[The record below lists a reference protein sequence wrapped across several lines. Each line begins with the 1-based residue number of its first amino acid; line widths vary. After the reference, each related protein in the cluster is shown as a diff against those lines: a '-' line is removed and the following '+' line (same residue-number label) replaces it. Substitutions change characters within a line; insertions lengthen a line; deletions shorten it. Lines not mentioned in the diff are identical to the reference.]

1 MERYAE
7 GFVDNGYEDFETVK
21 QMGRADLETV
31 GVADYHM
38 EYMLSAVAVLQQ
50 KARAYWLVDFFSRP
64 FTCFFGKWC
73 CYISLFIFWSVLYA
87 KVPVLIRICHLVA
100 KFSIFSKFQKHTVGS
115 NLQTNIE
122 YFFNALLQIIKLFCK
137 KTILKFSENIRETFF
152 IFEFWRKKTTLTR
165 FK

>member
-50 KARAYWLVDFFSRP
+50 KARAYWLVDFFFSSIYL
-64 FTCFFGKWC
+64 FFWQMMLL
-73 CYISLFIFWSVLYA
+73 YISLY
-87 KVPVLIRICHLVA
+87 
-100 KFSIFSKFQKHTVGS
+100 
-115 NLQTNIE
+115 
-122 YFFNALLQIIKLFCK
+122 LLECMPKYQY
-137 KTILKFSENIRETFF
+137 
-152 IFEFWRKKTTLTR
+152 W
-165 FK
+165 

>member
-64 FTCFFGKWC
+64 FTCFFWQMMLL
-73 CYISLFIFWSVLYA
+73 YISLY
-87 KVPVLIRICHLVA
+87 
-100 KFSIFSKFQKHTVGS
+100 
-115 NLQTNIE
+115 
-122 YFFNALLQIIKLFCK
+122 LLECMPKYQY
-137 KTILKFSENIRETFF
+137 
-152 IFEFWRKKTTLTR
+152 W
-165 FK
+165 

>member
-50 KARAYWLVDFFSRP
+50 KARAYWLVDFFLSSIYL
-64 FTCFFGKWC
+64 FFLANDVAI
-73 CYISLFIFWSVLYA
+73 YLSLSFGVYA
-87 KVPVLIRICHLVA
+87 KVPALIRICHLVA
-100 KFSIFSKFQKHTVGS
+100 KFSIFSKFQKH
-115 NLQTNIE
+115 
-122 YFFNALLQIIKLFCK
+122 
-137 KTILKFSENIRETFF
+137 
-152 IFEFWRKKTTLTR
+152 R
-165 FK
+165 F

>member
-64 FTCFFGKWC
+64 FSCFFWQMMLL
-73 CYISLFIFWSVLYA
+73 YISLY
-87 KVPVLIRICHLVA
+87 
-100 KFSIFSKFQKHTVGS
+100 
-115 NLQTNIE
+115 
-122 YFFNALLQIIKLFCK
+122 LLECMPKYQY
-137 KTILKFSENIRETFF
+137 
-152 IFEFWRKKTTLTR
+152 W
-165 FK
+165 

>member
-73 CYISLFIFWSVLYA
+73 CYISLFITKYQYW
-87 KVPVLIRICHLVA
+87 
-100 KFSIFSKFQKHTVGS
+100 
-115 NLQTNIE
+115 
-122 YFFNALLQIIKLFCK
+122 
-137 KTILKFSENIRETFF
+137 
-152 IFEFWRKKTTLTR
+152 
-165 FK
+165 

>member
-64 FTCFFGKWC
+64 FSCFFLANDVAI
-73 CYISLFIFWSVLYA
+73 YLSLSFGVYA

-122 YFFNALLQIIKLFCK
+122 YFFNAYSIPVK
-137 KTILKFSENIRETFF
+137 
-152 IFEFWRKKTTLTR
+152 
-165 FK
+165 

>member
-64 FTCFFGKWC
+64 FSCFFLANDVAIYC
-73 CYISLFIFWSVLYA
+73 ISLY
-87 KVPVLIRICHLVA
+87 
-100 KFSIFSKFQKHTVGS
+100 
-115 NLQTNIE
+115 
-122 YFFNALLQIIKLFCK
+122 LLECMPKYQY
-137 KTILKFSENIRETFF
+137 
-152 IFEFWRKKTTLTR
+152 W
-165 FK
+165 